1 MAIQLS
7 KDIIHPYAKNFIEKA
22 GGYQKFTNTEILA
35 VNFLV
40 KRLIDANLWNKFK
53 ALYPF
58 IGRNAQAHSLNLV
71 NLNRHNIR
79 WYGNVTHNRFGITGN
94 GGYGNTL
101 CSLGWFTN
109 DNIHL
114 AVYNATSW
122 SNANASSNLMGVTTK
137 GQKIT
142 LRTDIGRYTYSL
154 FDEYFFSGQLANDIL
169 NIEAFGLIVGSNST
183 NCYVNGEPFGAASPN
198 DPITFPGGAPF
209 TPEQDAKNNSLINPL
224 DQYPILLLSYDNF
237 GSVTTKSSTNIR
249 FASIG
254 YGLTSNEHKIFYD
267 IIEKFQTLL
276 SRNVGSIKV
285 KTTEFKELEKE
296 NITANFTITNVMQ
309 ASGIKNFNFVEN
321 EFVVPILSITRASLA
336 GARRIYLED
345 KISSNVSLISFT
357 EI

>member
-7 KDIIHPYAKNFIEKA
+7 KDIIHPYAKNFVEKA
-22 GGYQKFTNTEILA
+22 GGYQKFTNTEILSL
-35 VNFLV
+35 NFLV
-40 KRLIDANLWNKFK
+40 KRLIDANLWRKFK

-58 IGRNAQAHSLNLV
+58 VGRTAQSHSLNLV

-79 WYGNVTHNRFGITGN
+79 WYGNVTHNTLGVTGN

-114 AVYNATSW
+114 AVYSAIPW
-122 SNANASSNLMGVTTK
+122 SNANTSSNLMGVTTK

-142 LRTDIGRYTYSL
+142 LRTDINRYTYSL
-154 FDEYFFSGQLANDIL
+154 VDGFFFAGQLANDIL

-183 NCYVNGEPFGAASPN
+183 SCYVNGEIFGAVSPN
-198 DPITFPGGAPF
+198 DPITYPGGIPNSS
-209 TPEQDAKNNSLINPL
+209 EQNAKLNALINSL
-224 DQYPILLLSYDNF
+224 DQYPILLLSHDNF
-237 GSVTTKSSTNIR
+237 GSVTTRSSTNIR

-254 YGLTSNEHKIFYD
+254 YGLTNNEHKIFYD

-276 SRNVGSIKV
+276 GRNVGSIKI
-285 KTTEFKELEKE
+285 KLAEFEQLEKE
-296 NITANFTITNVMQ
+296 NITANFGIRNVIQ
-309 ASGIKNFNFVEN
+309 APGIKDFNFVEN
-321 EFVVPILSITRASLA
+321 EFVLPVFSITKASLA
-336 GARRIYLED
+336 GARRIYLQD
-345 KISSNVSLISFT
+345 AISSNISLISFT